1 MLSFEFLLWPA
12 SDYPPLWNGPGKAGS
27 ARPPRGMKLAI
38 IRERMLCLLFLCET
52 MFTIG
57 ESRTISYP
65 NDTEVQAQQVPAN
78 SRRERFSIDTP
89 RENAD

>member
-12 SDYPPLWNGPGKAGS
+12 SDYPPLWKSPGKSGS

-38 IRERMLCLLFLCET
+38 IRETMLCLLFVCET

-65 NDTEVQAQQVPAN
+65 NDTELQAQQVPAN
-78 SRRERFSIDTP
+78 SRRGRFSIETP

>member
-1 MLSFEFLLWPA
+1 
-12 SDYPPLWNGPGKAGS
+12 
-27 ARPPRGMKLAI
+27 MKLAI

-57 ESRTISYP
+57 ELRTISYP

-78 SRRERFSIDTP
+78 SRRGRFSIETP
-89 RENAD
+89 SGERRLKFIGERIEEDNREAENIALAQRRQHSDHKRV